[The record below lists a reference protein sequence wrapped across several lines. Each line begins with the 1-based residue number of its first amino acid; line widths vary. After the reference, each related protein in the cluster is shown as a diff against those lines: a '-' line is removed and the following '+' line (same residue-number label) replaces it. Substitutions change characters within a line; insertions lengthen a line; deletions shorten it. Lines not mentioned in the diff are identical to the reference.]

1 MKICCKYAFFIF
13 FCQKETLFLCYKTYF
28 SKKSSTFAR
37 FLLGIEGREYFCLQ
51 FRYKRVVFETSS
63 TYGTL
68 GSGFTGS
75 NSHSF
80 STSTSLGN
88 SFCSTRTNST
98 APISYRSSDKTI
110 NHVSTSG
117 GYNSYASGSGS
128 FVKMHRNVSERI
140 IGNATV
146 VNAGSIAYAR
156 PNSGATGELDP
167 SFQSPVGDVLLP
179 MLLMVGIYCIAR
191 YLKKRKLTKSIQ

>member
-1 MKICCKYAFFIF
+1 MLQICIF
-13 FCQKETLFLCYKTYF
+13 HIFCQNETLFLCYKTYF

-68 GSGFTGS
+68 GDGFTGS

-88 SFCSTRTNST
+88 SFCGC
-98 APISYRSSDKTI
+98 SDYTT
-110 NHVSTSG
+110 STSSHTSR
-117 GYNSYASGSGS
+117 NFSHSQTHQTFSGS
-128 FVKMHRNVSERI
+128 FVTIHRN
-140 IGNATV
+140 N
-146 VNAGSIAYAR
+146 IAI
-156 PNSGATGELDP
+156 NDGESGAQSLRRVIQFPGEDYETPPTGELDD
-167 SFQSPVGDVLLP
+167 SFASPVGDVLLP
-179 MLLMVGIYCIAR
+179 LLLMAAAYAVVR
-191 YLKKRKLTKSIQ
+191 WFKNWKRKRTGNRLFCIK